1 MKLGCQT
8 CTVSYRCRND
18 PRIAA
23 TGGMYMTCLSLL
35 LSSINY
41 SFLLD
46 GPAVNDRT
54 ELVILVT
61 GN

>member
-1 MKLGCQT
+1 
-8 CTVSYRCRND
+8 
-18 PRIAA
+18 
-23 TGGMYMTCLSLL
+23 MTCLSLL
-35 LSSINY
+35 LSSINC

-46 GPAVNDRT
+46 GPAVNNRT